1 MWYCLRYDKMG
12 VVVLGYVKNGKV
24 VLPFDRLGVI
34 ELFKV
39 CRRESFA
46 ATLAGYTGQGL
57 VYSQGIY

>member
-1 MWYCLRYDKMG
+1 M
-12 VVVLGYVKNGKV
+12 LGYVKNGKV

-46 ATLAGYTGQGL
+46 ATLSGYTGQGL